1 MKNALFLLC
10 LIFTGCGSESSY
22 SQPSNTFQDDSNN
35 FWDQELPYV
44 DFILDVGNL
53 QGDGDFRFVNDSLK
67 TSEDIH
73 TLHVQIGAF
82 MIDTGEHNPELL
94 RVHFQSDYTEWVNF
108 DEILSPVYPSQE
120 ACEEESSYCEGVN
133 IIHGESGLVDS
144 HEGLVG
150 IKNTHCRY
158 MGEPYTYR
166 VNAWV
171 ETLET
176 YPPSIISK
184 TESIVIECEVVDR
197 GE

>member
-1 MKNALFLLC
+1 M
-10 LIFTGCGSESSY
+10 GCVVEDSHTDSS
-22 SQPSNTFQDDSNN
+22 SNFQDVDNS

-44 DFILDVGNL
+44 DFILDVGSL
-53 QGDGDFRFVNDSLK
+53 QGDGDFRFVNDTLK

-82 MIDTGEHNPELL
+82 MISTGDHNPELL
-94 RVHFQSDYTEWVNF
+94 RVHFQSDYTEWVSF
-108 DEILSPVYPSQE
+108 EEILSPVYPSKE

-158 MGEPYTYR
+158 MGESYSYR

-176 YPPSIISK
+176 YPPTIISR